1 MNTSENPRRSFIARL
16 LAGAATLGFASV
28 INPLKAI
35 EDQNMKNT
43 YSPLTSKDSHNSEAW
58 VEKIN
63 GKHKILFDVLKTD
76 SIFLTFSRNF
86 LDSNNEMG
94 ISDSEQNVVVIM
106 RHIGIILALNDA
118 VWSKYKLGDTFD
130 VKEDATKEPAV
141 RNMYWDPKKSDS
153 LPADKSIQ
161 SLQKR
166 GVMFA
171 VCESAIDNL
180 SARIAQLR
188 DLKKSEVKKDFFD
201 GVLPNFQIVPSGVWA
216 LGRVQEKGCGYCVGA

>member
-1 MNTSENPRRSFIARL
+1 MNTSENPRRTFITRL
-16 LAGAATLGFASV
+16 IAGTATLGLSSV

-35 EDQNMKNT
+35 ENENNKIM
-43 YSPLTSKDSHNSEAW
+43 YSPLVSKDPYNSEAW

-86 LDSNNEMG
+86 LDANNEMG
-94 ISDSEQNVVVIM
+94 VSDSEQNVVVIM
-106 RHIGIILALNDA
+106 RHIGIVLALNDA

-130 VKEDATKEPAV
+130 VKDDATKEPAV

-153 LPADKSIQ
+153 FPSDKSIQ

-180 SARIAQLR
+180 SSRIAQLR